1 MPMRALILTVAL
13 LAAQT
18 PALACPEDAS
28 AIFDCEAAKGRKF
41 IQLCASADPNDPA
54 PFLQYRFG
62 KLDDSGQQAQ
72 VEFEFPARR
81 EGSLQ
86 QFFGA
91 VYTHA
96 GVYTQS
102 VRFVNGG
109 FSYTVFTTDRGKRGN
124 GVEVRNLSTGKT
136 STVSCS
142 ERPRFY
148 IHELKGLLQ
157 CDAQTPAGWA
167 CIQ

>member
-1 MPMRALILTVAL
+1 MTMRTLILATAL
-13 LAAQT
+13 LAIQSS
-18 PALACPEDAS
+18 ALACPEDAS
-28 AIFDCEAAKGRKF
+28 TIFGCDAAQGRKF
-41 IQLCASADPNDPA
+41 IELCANGDPDDPA

-62 KLDDSGQQAQ
+62 TLDDTAQQAK

-91 VYTHA
+91 TYTHA

-102 VRFVNGG
+102 VRFVHGG

-124 GVEVRNLSTGKT
+124 GVEVRNLHTGKT

-148 IHELKGLLQ
+148 IHELKGRLP
-157 CDAQTPAGWA
+157 CDPQTPVGRA

>member
-1 MPMRALILTVAL
+1 MRIFIQAAAL
-13 LAAQT
+13 LAIQSS
-18 PALACPEDAS
+18 ALACPEDAS
-28 AIFDCEAAKGRKF
+28 MIFGCDAANGRKF
-41 IQLCASADPNDPA
+41 IELCTNADPDGS

-62 KLDDSGQQAQ
+62 TLNGTAQ
-72 VEFEFPARR
+72 EAKVEFEFPARR

-91 VYTHA
+91 IYTNA
-96 GVYTQS
+96 GIYTQS

-109 FSYTVFTTDRGKRGN
+109 FSYTVFTTDRGKRGD

-157 CDAQTPAGWA
+157 CDPQTPVGRA